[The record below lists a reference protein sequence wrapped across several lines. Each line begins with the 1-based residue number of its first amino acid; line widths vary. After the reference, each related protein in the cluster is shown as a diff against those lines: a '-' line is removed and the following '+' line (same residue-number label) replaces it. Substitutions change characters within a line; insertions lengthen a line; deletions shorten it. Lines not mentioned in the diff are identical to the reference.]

1 MNIKPLSQS
10 EGQQSTSILPAWFA
24 RIDILQSLRLHKMLA
39 TLVALGTLG
48 LGFAMQARQH
58 PTFKATSVVYVSP
71 KFPLTLVTHQDSEY
85 HYDSY
90 IEEQLHL
97 VKGHAVISGA
107 VRKLEPG
114 VWQHPGETF
123 ESAVERLQNSLTAK
137 HDGQSYQLDISL
149 QGSNPRYLAAV
160 VNAVTDSY
168 LDEVKDEEFYGRDE
182 RLDSLRQARNEVQA
196 ELTSKLQQQN
206 QISQA
211 LGVAVVSAD
220 SDQIDTRVVKLQTD
234 LMAAHEQRIEAEAKL
249 DALENGGQ
257 GVPSAALNAAA
268 EEIIASDQSLL
279 ALKSSLS
286 QKRALLLDQLAGMTA
301 NHPLRKTTEE
311 QLSQIEIALQKLQ
324 TNLRDHA
331 AASLEQK
338 LRTDLKRASTVE
350 AQLRS
355 DLQSNTHQATLAAP
369 SFQRAQV
376 LKNDIAVLQA
386 RFATLDQQTKDLEL
400 ESKSPGSVHLFS
412 AAQVPTGPVATINK
426 LIFRLLLPF
435 ALLLATATV
444 VLVDLLDRRVQ
455 AGIDV
460 EQLLGFA
467 PIAVMFHN
475 QEVSMQV
482 SDECTL
488 RLAASV
494 DQAARTAGVRTI
506 VLTSLNTGGGTTS
519 IVENLGGTLARLG
532 RKTLTIDS
540 TGVSLPVAY
549 VAHNPNHLAQLGT
562 GGFSTKRP
570 GPDIRSTAVV
580 AQPFSTKLP
589 PLTNF
594 MDQTFKDLTTDY
606 DIVLIDATPILISA
620 ETEYLARF
628 ADVTILIAEAGKTT
642 KTQLLRASR
651 LLERLQ
657 VPGIGAII
665 NKSAYRRASRA
676 TREDISALEARV
688 KKEGFQWNSPW
699 RKPGV
704 PAHDGV
710 DQAAKEDATYA

>member
-10 EGQQSTSILPAWFA
+10 EGPQSNSALPAWFA

-39 TLVALGTLG
+39 TVVALGTLG

-71 KFPLTLVTHQDSEY
+71 SFPATMVTNQGQEY
-85 HYDSY
+85 HYDNY

-97 VKGHAVISGA
+97 VKRDAVIAGA
-107 VRKLEPG
+107 VRKLKPG
-114 VWQHPGETF
+114 MWQHPGENLD
-123 ESAVERLQNSLTAK
+123 SAVARLQNGLTVK
-137 HDGQSYQLDISL
+137 RDGQSYQLDISL
-149 QGSNPRYLAAV
+149 QSGNPRYLAAI

-182 RLDSLRQARNEVQA
+182 RLDSLRQARLEVQA
-196 ELTSKLQQQN
+196 ELTSKLQQQT
-206 QISQA
+206 QLSQA
-211 LGVAVVSAD
+211 LGLAEVSAG
-220 SDQIDTRVVKLQTD
+220 SDQIDTQVAKLRTD
-234 LMAAHEQRIEAEAKL
+234 LMTAHEQRIESEAKL
-249 DALENGGQ
+249 DALENGVP
-257 GVPSAALNAAA
+257 GVSNTALNAAA
-268 EEIIASDQSLL
+268 EEIIASDPSLL

-286 QKRALLLDQLAGMTA
+286 QKRALLLDQLAGMTP

-311 QLSQIEIALQKLQ
+311 QLSEIESALQKLQ

-369 SFQRAQV
+369 SFQRAQM
-376 LKNDIAVLQA
+376 LKADIAALQT
-386 RFATLDQQTKDLEL
+386 RYATLDDQTKNLEL
-400 ESKSPGSVHLFS
+400 ESKTPGSVHLFS
-412 AAQVPTGPVATINK
+412 AAQAPTAPAATKNK
-426 LIFRLLLPF
+426 LVLRLLLPF
-435 ALLLATATV
+435 ALLLATFTV

-455 AGIDV
+455 AVVDV
-460 EQLLGFA
+460 EQLLGFP
-467 PIAVMFHN
+467 PIAAIFN
-475 QEVSMQV
+475 DRDVSMQV

-488 RLAASV
+488 RLAAGI

-506 VLTSLNTGGGTTS
+506 LLTSLNTGGGTTS
-519 IVENLGGTLARLG
+519 IVENLGSTLAKLG
-532 RKTLTIDS
+532 RRTLTIDS
-540 TGVSLPVAY
+540 TGASSPTAY
-549 VAHNPNHLAQLGT
+549 VTLNPDQVAQLGT
-562 GGFSTKRP
+562 GGFSALTP
-570 GPDIRSTAVV
+570 AADIRSTGVV
-580 AQPFSTKLP
+580 AQPFSTKLT

-594 MDQTFKDLTTDY
+594 MDQAFKDLTTDY

-620 ETEYLARF
+620 QTEYLARF

-642 KTQLLRASR
+642 KAQLVRASR

-657 VPGIGAII
+657 VPGIAAII
-665 NKSAYRRASRA
+665 NKIAYRRASQA
-676 TREDISALEARV
+676 TREDITAFEARM
-688 KKEGFQWNSPW
+688 KSEGFRWTSPW
-699 RKPGV
+699 EKPGV
-704 PAHDGV
+704 PAHDDV